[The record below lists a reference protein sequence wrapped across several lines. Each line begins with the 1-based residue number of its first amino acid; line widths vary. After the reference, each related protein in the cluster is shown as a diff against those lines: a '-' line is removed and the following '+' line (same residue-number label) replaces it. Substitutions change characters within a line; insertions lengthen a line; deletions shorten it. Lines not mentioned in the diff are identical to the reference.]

1 MSLLPPSSPR
11 PDGALARGVRRA
23 AGVAASRPK
32 TAIALWLVLVIGCLV
47 AGGMSGTRTLSDAE
61 SGAGESQR
69 ADERI
74 AQAGLADPAVE
85 SILIRSA
92 DPTASADAAADLTR
106 RLQAD
111 RADVAAVTGPAEA
124 PELSTAG
131 GRAVLVQARLRG
143 DPDDAADRADAVGE
157 TLHAVRA
164 EHAGVTFQQAGS
176 GLFDSAITGI
186 VEDDLQRAE
195 MISRSR

>member
-1 MSLLPPSSPR
+1 MSQLPLSPPR

-23 AGVAASRPK
+23 AGAAASRPK

-47 AGGMSGTRTLSDAE
+47 AGGMSGTRTLTDAE

-74 AQAGLADPAVE
+74 VAAGLADPAVE

-92 DPTASADAAADLTR
+92 DPAASAAAADDVGR

-111 RADVAAVTGPAEA
+111 RGDVAAVTGPADA

-131 GRAVLVQARLRG
+131 GRTVLLQAR
-143 DPDDAADRADAVGE
+143 
-157 TLHAVRA
+157 
-164 EHAGVTFQQAGS
+164 
-176 GLFDSAITGI
+176 
-186 VEDDLQRAE
+186 
-195 MISRSR
+195 